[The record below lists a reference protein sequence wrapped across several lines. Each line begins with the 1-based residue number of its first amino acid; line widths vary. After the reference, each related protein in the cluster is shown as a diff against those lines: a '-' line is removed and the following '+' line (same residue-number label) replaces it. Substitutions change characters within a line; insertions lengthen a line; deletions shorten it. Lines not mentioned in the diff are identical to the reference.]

1 MNDSKLL
8 KPSEIAEIAKILPS
22 KVRHYTELGLLRA
35 AAFTDGGFKLY
46 DKNETLERLKR
57 ISALSEKGM
66 TLDEIKLEMNRPV
79 TQRRILLVED
89 DRSVIDF
96 YEIVFP
102 NKFPGWEIRFAADGF
117 AAGRILSQ
125 WVPDLVILDLM
136 MPGMNGFDVCR
147 DIRKDPTLADVKII
161 GVTGFY
167 SQEFKDKILQAGAND
182 FLTKPLELDKLYG
195 KIGDLLGLDKSAAG
209 DVQK

>member
-57 ISALSEKGM
+57 ITALSEKGM

-96 YEIVFP
+96 YEIAFP

-117 AAGRILSQ
+117 AAGRVLSQ

-136 MPGMNGFDVCR
+136 MPGMNGFEVCR
-147 DIRKDPTLADVKII
+147 DIRRDPTLADVKII

-182 FLTKPLELDKLYG
+182 FLTKPLELDKLYD
-195 KIGDLLGLDKSAAG
+195 KIGTLLGLNKSAAG
-209 DVQK
+209 DMQK